1 MPELPEVETT
11 RRGIEPWLQGRTV
24 QRVVI
29 RQPQLRW
36 AIPVDIHALE
46 GQIIQ
51 QLTRRGKYILLHTQ
65 AGVALLHLGMSG
77 SVRILDKTVELR
89 KHDHFDLELDNGKV
103 LRYYDPR
110 RFGAVVWG
118 DRSTRKCRR
127 SPVADQRGGRP
138 ASMVRPSSITASA

>member
-24 QRVVI
+24 TGIQV

-36 AIPVDIHALE
+36 VIPATITQLQ
-46 GQIIQ
+46 GQVIQ

-77 SVRILDKTVELR
+77 SVRILDVGRT
-89 KHDHFDLELDNGKV
+89 
-103 LRYYDPR
+103 
-110 RFGAVVWG
+110 AQT
-118 DRSTRKCRR
+118 RSFR
-127 SPVADQRGGRP
+127 SGIG
-138 ASMVRPSSITASA
+138 